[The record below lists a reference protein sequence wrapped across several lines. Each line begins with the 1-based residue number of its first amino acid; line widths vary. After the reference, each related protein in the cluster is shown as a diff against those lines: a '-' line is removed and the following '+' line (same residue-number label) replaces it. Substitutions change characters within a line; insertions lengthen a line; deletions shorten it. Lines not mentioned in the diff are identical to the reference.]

1 MCFPLRISVMTP
13 LYLHLE
19 PDRLLCDRTFDPNS
33 VFAFV
38 AAEVS
43 KTYSGS
49 SSHIRGRCWEES
61 PIRLS
66 GSISCQSYLTF
77 LRKAIYRI

>member
-19 PDRLLCDRTFDPNS
+19 ADRLLCDRTFDPNS

-43 KTYSGS
+43 KTY
-49 SSHIRGRCWEES
+49 IVYN
-61 PIRLS
+61 
-66 GSISCQSYLTF
+66 YLF
-77 LRKAIYRI
+77 I